1 LNSSNKPTNPKAI
14 VNAGLILNE
23 EYYHLIVLYIGY
35 KTNKPKT
42 KKMIKIIDKQE
53 DISYTNGLALAIV
66 NARELL
72 EKEKEVIVEACDH
85 NKGVN
90 GWSDGL
96 ENQ

>member
-1 LNSSNKPTNPKAI
+1 MKATPLQQ
-14 VNAGLILNE
+14 LILK
-23 EYYHLIVLYIGY
+23 LV
-35 KTNKPKT
+35 
-42 KKMIKIIDKQE
+42 DKQDE
-53 DISYTNGLALAIV
+53 HSFNTEYDDGVRRGLALAIV

-96 ENQ
+96 EYYKETYQNKDD

>member
-1 LNSSNKPTNPKAI
+1 MKATPLQQ
-14 VNAGLILNE
+14 LILK
-23 EYYHLIVLYIGY
+23 LV
-35 KTNKPKT
+35 
-42 KKMIKIIDKQE
+42 DKQDE
-53 DISYTNGLALAIV
+53 HSFNTEYDDGVRRGLALAIV

-96 ENQ
+96 EYYKETYQNKDE